1 MKRLAA
7 LFVLSLVFVNPY
19 LRGDGNGYYAWL
31 RSPLIDGD
39 VDFGNEY
46 QRADPSFR
54 EAFIDASGAPTAFMT
69 TPTGKVENQWSIG
82 PALLWLPAFGAAH
95 AAALMGAGEPD
106 GYAPVYLWLTAIAT
120 ALYGLAAVVIGASLA
135 RHLGQERWA
144 RPAAAAILL
153 ASSLPVYMY
162 VLPFHVHAL
171 GAFAAALFFWWGIVR
186 AEGWR
191 PGTWAVWG
199 VTAGLM
205 VAVYFVH
212 AVFLVVVAWRLAG
225 AGTWRARGLAVA
237 AFAAG
242 AAPFAALHLW
252 SRQALYGS
260 MVTTG
265 YRDEFF
271 WSAPRLLATAFSTE
285 HGLFLWTP
293 VLVLALAGLV
303 MLARRDPRARVM
315 LAAWV
320 VLFYVI
326 ASYQNWHGQS
336 SFGNRFF
343 VSLTAVFVPG
353 VAAAL
358 AWLHARA
365 RWAPAA
371 LVAALALWNAG
382 FIFQWG
388 LNIVPNRGPV
398 DFAVVARN
406 QVTVVPAR
414 FTAVLSRYLLDRG
427 GLRRDVEAAD
437 IDERQRYKLRR

>member
-54 EAFIDASGAPTAFMT
+54 EAFIDASGAPTSFMT
-69 TPTGKVENQWSIG
+69 TPTGKVENQWSVG
-82 PALLWLPAFGAAH
+82 PALLWLPAFGVAH

-106 GYAPVYLWLTAIAT
+106 GYASVYLWLTAIAT
-120 ALYGLAAVVIGASLA
+120 AIYGLAAVLIGARLA
-135 RHLGQERWA
+135 RHLGQARWA
-144 RPAAAAILL
+144 LPAGAAILL
-153 ASSLPVYMY
+153 ASPLPVYMY

-171 GAFAAALFFWWGIVR
+171 GAFVTALFFWWGLVR
-186 AEGWR
+186 ADGWR
-191 PGTWAVWG
+191 PSTWAAWG
-199 VTAGLM
+199 LAAGLM
-205 VAVYFVH
+205 MAVYFVH
-212 AVFLVVVAWRLAG
+212 AIFLVVVLWRLAG
-225 AGTWRARGLAVA
+225 AGTWRGR
-237 AFAAG
+237 AG
-242 AAPFAALHLW
+242 AAAAFTAGVLPFAALHLW

-260 MVTTG
+260 MITTG

-293 VLVLALAGLV
+293 VLLVALAGLV

-315 LAAWV
+315 LAAWA

-343 VSLTAVFVPG
+343 VSLTVVFVPG
-353 VAAAL
+353 AAAAL
-358 AWLHARA
+358 AWMHARV

-371 LVAALALWNAG
+371 LIAVLALWNAG

-414 FTAVLSRYLLDRG
+414 FAAVLSRYLLDRG

-437 IDERQRYKLRR
+437 MDERRQYKLRR